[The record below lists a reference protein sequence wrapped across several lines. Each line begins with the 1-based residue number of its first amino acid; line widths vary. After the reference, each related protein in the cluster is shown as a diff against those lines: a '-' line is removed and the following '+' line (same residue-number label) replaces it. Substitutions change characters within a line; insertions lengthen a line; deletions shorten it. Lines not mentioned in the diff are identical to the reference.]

1 MKAPIDFR
9 RLSFITLV
17 VLGSRWVG
25 QEGIGRLVKYTQST
39 SLVVRTLVCTEDEDL
54 LPVWVIVNT
63 ERS

>member
-9 RLSFITLV
+9 RLSFITVLV

-39 SLVVRTLVCTEDEDL
+39 SLVVRTLVCSEDEDL
-54 LPVWVIVNT
+54 LGDS
-63 ERS
+63 EH